1 MKEFEQIKAVIE
13 EKQIAVDSEIDHLK
27 NIIENSGKD
36 AELFRAKADEALKKK
51 NVAACQEAL
60 KTMREKQD
68 LEAITEAYLLELK
81 EQPWLSKQE
90 YQELKGVLFA
100 GMDKKIESAIL
111 DAGKH
116 TEALKEILHDINTA
130 YSEADEL
137 LKILQRDG
145 LKKENPHDIPIL
157 YEKYRSSYNLQQ
169 NLSWLID
176 SGACIELSGYYDQI
190 RQKA

>member
-13 EKQIAVDSEIDHLK
+13 EKQIAVDSEINHLK